1 MPPAG
6 IVYRP
11 KTDAD
16 RPFLRYVYA
25 TTRADEMSL
34 VQWTPEQKAEFLD
47 MQFNAQWSHYEQYY
61 PDCAFLVIERDGYPI
76 GRIYIDRTPEEICLV
91 DIALLPEVRGAG
103 LGRQLVQ
110 EILDEAQSVGKRVT
124 IHVEHFNPA
133 MSLYRRL
140 GFQKIDETGVYYLM
154 RWSPVSTPADQLNT
168 AS

>member
-25 TTRADEMSL
+25 TTRAGEMAL
-34 VQWTPEQKAEFLD
+34 VQWTPEQQAEFLD

-61 PDCAFLVIERDGYPI
+61 PDCAFLVIERDGHPI

-103 LGRQLVQ
+103 LGTQLVQ
-110 EILDEAQSVGKRVT
+110 EILDEAQAAGKRVT

-133 MSLYRRL
+133 MHLYQRL
-140 GFQKIDETGVYYLM
+140 GFEKIDETGVYYLM
-154 RWSPVSTPADQLNT
+154 RWPAASKPVDQLNT